1 MKKLNLIALLTLIA
15 AFSTNAQFLSKQDL
29 KKSCSLSQNLYFE
42 NSFEMGSDASSVRGK
57 RRWGTE
63 RLATEFK
70 GLAFTGSLGFASS
83 ALDTNVT
90 MGFGGNLSLEYIFNS
105 FGVGL
110 NTGFFFS
117 PGEET
122 VFLEDLTET
131 TFKKGNRMQ
140 IPIFVQARFMGLND
154 IIKPYAGFQTGV
166 MLNFTGNYTTTV
178 KTLVPTSTTSFS
190 ADGTSDVRFGMGPR
204 CGVLFGERILYG
216 LDFSYIYL
224 FKKTKSEEIA
234 GVNVEYDLPSIHM
247 ITIQASIVV
256 PF

>member
-1 MKKLNLIALLTLIA
+1 MKRIAYGCLICIAFLTSAQAQLI
-15 AFSTNAQFLSKQDL
+15 LKQDL
-29 KKSCSLSQNLYFE
+29 KKSFSPSRNFYFE
-42 NSFEMGSDASSVRGK
+42 NSFKTGSDASSVRGK

-70 GLAFTGSLGFASS
+70 GLAFYRFTRVCLICFGY
-83 ALDTNVT
+83 TNVT

-140 IPIFVQARFMGLND
+140 IPIFVQARFIGLND

-190 ADGTSDVRFGMGPR
+190 SDGTSDVRFGMGPPLW
-204 CGVLFGERILYG
+204 CAVW
-216 LDFSYIYL
+216 
-224 FKKTKSEEIA
+224 
-234 GVNVEYDLPSIHM
+234 
-247 ITIQASIVV
+247 
-256 PF
+256 